1 MTKQEVKKMTEQS
14 QASNQKRVW
23 VDEFDEEDWRQ
34 LLRMNYWEE
43 QEDGKD
49 FLRVN

>member
-1 MTKQEVKKMTEQS
+1 MTEQLNNSS
-14 QASNQKRVW
+14 QKKIW
-23 VDEFDEEDWRQ
+23 VDGFDEEDWRQ

-43 QEDGKD
+43 QEDGKH